1 MREKFFK
8 YNQQILLFFL
18 WLSVIGIFTTD
29 YFRALLSIAMIGF
42 TLVGLLSAKPKDWIK
57 NLVNNKKL
65 LTLVISFL
73 VVIPS
78 VLYSNNLKY
87 FGLRVQILIPFLV
100 MPFAYA
106 QMDKITNK
114 NRKVIIN
121 TFILGVVITAIQALV
136 FYFNNQAEVNQAY
149 LESRVMPTMVG
160 HHPTFSLMCA
170 FSIYLLYNLF
180 KNESK
185 YIVKSMIVFLAIFL
199 IIFLHIFSV
208 RAGLFSFYGLVLLV
222 FYEQIILKK
231 QYILSFSIFV
241 LCAIVAVFTFK
252 FSPTVRNKL
261 TNTQNDINNYKNGG
275 SANDQSLGSRMISY
289 KNAIEITQNSSWLL
303 GCGLGDIEDLNN
315 QIFEEKYPDITKKI
329 IPHNQFLYYMA
340 SIGILGLLVF
350 IASFYFPALSD
361 FKNLNLLAHYLVIS
375 MAFLIEAF
383 LTTQLGVA
391 YTIIFILLFINKTK
405 SSLHSDLV

>member
-42 TLVGLLSAKPKDWIK
+42 TLVGLLSAKPEYWIK
-57 NLVNNKKL
+57 NLVNNKSL
-65 LTLVISFL
+65 LSLVISFL
-73 VVIPS
+73 VIIPS
-78 VLYSNNLKY
+78 FLYSNNLGY
-87 FGLRVQILIPFLV
+87 FGLRVQILIPFLI

-106 QMDKITNK
+106 QMEKITDK
-114 NRKVIIN
+114 NRKIIIY
-121 TFILGVVITAIQALV
+121 TFIIGVVITTIQALI
-136 FYFNNQAEVNQAY
+136 FYYNNQAEVNQAY
-149 LESRVMPTMVG
+149 LESRVMPTLVG

-180 KNESK
+180 KNK
-185 YIVKSMIVFLAIFL
+185 NNAKFIIVFVAIFL

-222 FYEQIILKK
+222 IYEQIILKK
-231 QYILSFSIFV
+231 QYILSLSILA
-241 LCAIVAVFTFK
+241 LCTVIAVFTFK

-289 KNAIEITQNSSWLL
+289 KNAVEITQNSSWLL

-315 QIFEEKYPDITKKI
+315 QIFDEKYPEITKKI
-329 IPHNQFLYYMA
+329 IPHNQFLFYLA
-340 SIGILGLLVF
+340 SIGLIGLVIF
-350 IASFYFPALSD
+350 VGSFYFSVFYNYNKMVLV
-361 FKNLNLLAHYLVIS
+361 AHYLVVS

-391 YTIIFILLFINKTK
+391 YTIIFILLFVNNTNTSNSKN
-405 SSLHSDLV
+405 

>member
-1 MREKFFK
+1 MREKFLK
-8 YNQQILLFFL
+8 YNNDLLQFFL
-18 WLSVIGIFTTD
+18 WLTVIGIFTTD

-42 TLVGLLSAKPKDWIK
+42 TLIGLLSAKPKFWFK
-57 NLVNNKKL
+57 NLLNSKSL
-65 LTLVISFL
+65 FALIISIL
-73 VVIPS
+73 AVIPS
-78 VLYSNNLKY
+78 VLYSNNLNY
-87 FGLRVQILIPFLV
+87 FSLRIQILIPFLV

-106 QMDKITNK
+106 QMDEIPEKRKKI
-114 NRKVIIN
+114 IIY
-121 TFILGVVITAIQALV
+121 TFVLGVIITAIQALV

-170 FSIYLLYNLF
+170 FSIYLLYNSF
-180 KNESK
+180 KNESVLL
-185 YIVKSMIVFLAIFL
+185 YKSIIVFITIFL

-289 KNAIEITQNSSWLL
+289 KNAIEITENSSWFL

-315 QIFEEKYPDITKKI
+315 QIFAEKYPDVTKKI
-329 IPHNQFLYYMA
+329 IPHNQFLFYLA
-340 SIGILGLLVF
+340 SIGMIGLLIF
-350 IASFYFPALSD
+350 LASFYFPIISD
-361 FKNLNLLAHYLVIS
+361 FQNMNLLAHFLVIS

-391 YTIIFILLFINKTK
+391 YTIIFILLFINRTKT
-405 SSLHSDLV
+405 SLHKELV